1 MHANNF
7 HIIIHLEPK
16 HKTSY
21 LFNTFRTNE
30 LLPTKSFTA
39 AGSLINVK
47 LFTADNKILLTKIM
61 MSLKKTKTV
70 KQEKSFPKYSY
81 S

>member
-1 MHANNF
+1 MHANN
-7 HIIIHLEPK
+7 IIIHLEPK

-21 LFNTFRTNE
+21 LFNTFPTE
-30 LLPTKSFTA
+30 LLPTKSLTV

-47 LFTADNKILLTKIM
+47 LFTADNKTLLTKIM
-61 MSLKKTKTV
+61 MSFKKTKTA
-70 KQEKSFPKYSY
+70 KQEKSFPKYAY

>member
-7 HIIIHLEPK
+7 SIIIHLEPQ
-16 HKTSY
+16 HTTSY
-21 LFNTFRTNE
+21 LFNTFPTNE

-39 AGSLINVK
+39 AGSLINAK
-47 LFTADNKILLTKIM
+47 IFIADNQILVTKIM
-61 MSLKKTKTV
+61 MSFKKTKTA